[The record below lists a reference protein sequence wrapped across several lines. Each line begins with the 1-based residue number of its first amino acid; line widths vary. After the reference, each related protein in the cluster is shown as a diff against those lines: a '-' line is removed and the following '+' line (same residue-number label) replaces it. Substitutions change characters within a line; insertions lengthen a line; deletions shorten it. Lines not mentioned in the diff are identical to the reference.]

1 MRQHESATGHMP
13 LAGDAHDTLESRCTW
28 SKTSPHRFRY
38 RQNQSASISF
48 QHVHQPRLSMTLH
61 SPTSPKN
68 TCEELLMEEKR
79 YNAEHHI
86 LASESA
92 VADRLLA
99 RGLEMTPAYEELH
112 SKLHQHPHA
121 LKTCLGLVLTAAAL
135 WNPEKIAEARNARSD
150 LTKVNQQIARQ
161 AAELAELLQQRSDL
175 GNTSGF
181 RTDTH
186 YHVCDV
192 IQASSQQNYGFKNY
206 VQEHLENLQGQFDL
220 KYWPTL
226 SDFARE
232 LARDAAT
239 AVAQASD
246 PLTAAATAASRA
258 SLADFFKA
266 LFASIEENSARNFGH
281 LPHGLQISD
290 STFAILVNCAL
301 DLDAD
306 SMVDGPYVKRLRQRE
321 REGAK

>member
-1 MRQHESATGHMP
+1 
-13 LAGDAHDTLESRCTW
+13 
-28 SKTSPHRFRY
+28 
-38 RQNQSASISF
+38 
-48 QHVHQPRLSMTLH
+48 
-61 SPTSPKN
+61 
-68 TCEELLMEEKR
+68 MEEKR

-86 LASESA
+86 LPCESA

-135 WNPEKIAEARNARSD
+135 WNPERIAEARNARSE

-321 REGAK
+321 REGVK

>member
-1 MRQHESATGHMP
+1 
-13 LAGDAHDTLESRCTW
+13 
-28 SKTSPHRFRY
+28 
-38 RQNQSASISF
+38 
-48 QHVHQPRLSMTLH
+48 
-61 SPTSPKN
+61 
-68 TCEELLMEEKR
+68 MEEKR
-79 YNAEHHI
+79 YNAEHNI
-86 LASESA
+86 LPSEST

-99 RGLEMTPAYEELH
+99 RPLEMTPAYEELH
-112 SKLHQHPHA
+112 SKLYQHPHA
-121 LKTCLGLVLTAAAL
+121 LKTFLGLVLTAAAL
-135 WNPEKIAEARNARSD
+135 WNPERIAKARNARSE
-150 LTKVNQQIARQ
+150 LAKVNQQIAKQ
-161 AAELAELLQQRSDL
+161 ATELAELLLQRSDL

-192 IQASSQQNYGFKNY
+192 IHAASKENYGFRRH
-206 VQEHLENLQGQFDL
+206 VQECLEDLRQQFDL
-220 KYWPTL
+220 KYWPTP
-226 SDFARE
+226 SDFVRE

-258 SLADFFKA
+258 SLADVFKA
-266 LFASIEENSARNFGH
+266 LFASIEENSARSFGY

-321 REGAK
+321 RQGAK

>member
-1 MRQHESATGHMP
+1 M
-13 LAGDAHDTLESRCTW
+13 
-28 SKTSPHRFRY
+28 KPHP
-38 RQNQSASISF
+38 AI
-48 QHVHQPRLSMTLH
+48 
-61 SPTSPKN
+61 SPKN
-68 TCEELLMEEKR
+68 VCESLLIEEKR

-86 LASESA
+86 LPSESA
-92 VADRLLA
+92 VADRLLN

-112 SKLHQHPHA
+112 SKLHQHPQA
-121 LKTCLGLVLTAAAL
+121 LRTFLGLILTAAAF
-135 WNPEKIAEARNARSD
+135 WNPEEIAEARNARSE
-150 LTKVNQQIARQ
+150 LTKVNQKIARQ

-192 IQASSQQNYGFKNY
+192 IQASSRQNYGFKHY
-206 VQEHLENLQGQFDL
+206 VREHLDGLQRQFDL

-226 SDFARE
+226 SDFTRE
-232 LARDAAT
+232 LARDAAA

-246 PLTAAATAASRA
+246 PLTAAATAASKA
-258 SLADFFKA
+258 SLADFVKA
-266 LFASIEENSARNFGH
+266 LFASIEENSARNYGH

-301 DLDAD
+301 DLDPD

>member
-1 MRQHESATGHMP
+1 MT
-13 LAGDAHDTLESRCTW
+13 
-28 SKTSPHRFRY
+28 PHP
-38 RQNQSASISF
+38 AI
-48 QHVHQPRLSMTLH
+48 
-61 SPTSPKN
+61 SPKN
-68 TCEELLMEEKR
+68 VCESLLNEEKR

-86 LASESA
+86 LPSESA
-92 VADRLLA
+92 VVDRLLN

-112 SKLHQHPHA
+112 SKLHQHPQA
-121 LKTCLGLVLTAAAL
+121 LRTFLGLVLTAAAF
-135 WNPEKIAEARNARSD
+135 WNPEEIAEARNARND
-150 LTKVNQQIARQ
+150 LTKVNQKIARQ

-192 IQASSQQNYGFKNY
+192 IQASSQRNYGFKHY
-206 VQEHLENLQGQFDL
+206 VREHLDGLQRQFDL

-226 SDFARE
+226 SDFTHE
-232 LARDAAT
+232 LARDAAA

-246 PLTAAATAASRA
+246 PLTAATTAASKA
-258 SLADFFKA
+258 SLADFVKA
-266 LFASIEENSARNFGH
+266 LFASIEENSARNYGH

>member
-1 MRQHESATGHMP
+1 
-13 LAGDAHDTLESRCTW
+13 
-28 SKTSPHRFRY
+28 
-38 RQNQSASISF
+38 
-48 QHVHQPRLSMTLH
+48 MTLH